1 MSKLPNF
8 ASLVVGASLL
18 GAAGL
23 CHAQA
28 VAAVAMMAE
37 AAKKIGVD
45 KICNL
50 SDVPGGVTNP
60 KPTTAE
66 HRAALY
72 LRCEA
77 MGGGV
82 PPPDGLAKAS
92 CCEHLRPGEL
102 SSCPDA
108 RPEINVPARQA
119 LWAVLTCP
127 KP

>member
-1 MSKLPNF
+1 MSKLLTF
-8 ASLVVGASLL
+8 ASVVVGASLL

-28 VAAVAMMAE
+28 EVMVE

-45 KICNL
+45 TICNL
-50 SDVPGGVTNP
+50 SRVPGGVSNP

-102 SSCPDA
+102 SSCPDGS
-108 RPEINVPARQA
+108 PEINNVAREA
-119 LWAVLTCP
+119 LRQVITCKSP
-127 KP
+127 